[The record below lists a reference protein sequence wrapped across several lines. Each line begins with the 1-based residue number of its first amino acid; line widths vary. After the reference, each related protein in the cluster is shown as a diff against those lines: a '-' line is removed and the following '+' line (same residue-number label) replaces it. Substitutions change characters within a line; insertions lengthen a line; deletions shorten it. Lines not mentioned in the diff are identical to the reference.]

1 MSSAEVVEE
10 EANAEE
16 VEEVAQAA
24 QAIHDFCS
32 QQENQDYISDE
43 FRQLDEIF
51 DRDKRFEKPAVL
63 HLVYFLSH
71 TTFALNLIGR
81 LQDDLNS
88 ASLSESKRAQ
98 VQALLSKYATR
109 C

>member
-10 EANAEE
+10 EANAQV

-24 QAIHDFCS
+24 QAIHNFLQPTDFC
-32 QQENQDYISDE
+32 NPFYT
-43 FRQLDEIF
+43 
-51 DRDKRFEKPAVL
+51 
-63 HLVYFLSH
+63 LS
-71 TTFALNLIGR
+71 TFFCTLSFALNLIGR

-88 ASLSESKRAQ
+88 DSLSESTQAQ